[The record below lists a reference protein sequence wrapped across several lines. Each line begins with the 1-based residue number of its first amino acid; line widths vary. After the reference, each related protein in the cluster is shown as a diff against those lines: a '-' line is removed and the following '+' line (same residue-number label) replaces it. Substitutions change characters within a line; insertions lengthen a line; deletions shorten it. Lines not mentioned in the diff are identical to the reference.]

1 MADALVATS
10 MKTIMGDNGDFV
22 FSGYIQPELKDRRL
36 RVQQLNVTEFGKNL
50 RTKIPEIR
58 RAMTNGGKFTMAVPI
73 DIAASCHQ
81 YEHYVPIHGDGCGP
95 ACQAYGS
102 GC

>member
-1 MADALVATS
+1 MATS
-10 MKTIMGDNGDFV
+10 SSRGTYNLNSKTDAFEYNNV
-22 FSGYIQPELKDRRL
+22 
-36 RVQQLNVTEFGKNL
+36 NVTEFGKNL
-50 RTKIPEIR
+50 RTEIPEIR

-73 DIAASCHQ
+73 GIAASCHQ